1 MSIDIDIKTIT
12 VFGIADCYGIE
23 SMLEKNDKNE
33 KEIGLLN
40 IRAMSNRHRHAVL
53 YEADLTEDV
62 YADLNSLLKAGEFT
76 DALQHLKTHAVEIR
90 SVPSQKK
97 SWDLI
102 PNPKLDPWG

>member
-1 MSIDIDIKTIT
+1 MSTTATDTIT

-23 SMLEKNDKNE
+23 SMIEKGTGRDNE
-33 KEIGLLN
+33 VTFLN

-53 YEADLTEDV
+53 YEADIDRDTFDV
-62 YADLNSLLKAGEFT
+62 INELFKENDFEFALIMLKERALELRSLPA
-76 DALQHLKTHAVEIR
+76 Q
-90 SVPSQKK
+90 QK